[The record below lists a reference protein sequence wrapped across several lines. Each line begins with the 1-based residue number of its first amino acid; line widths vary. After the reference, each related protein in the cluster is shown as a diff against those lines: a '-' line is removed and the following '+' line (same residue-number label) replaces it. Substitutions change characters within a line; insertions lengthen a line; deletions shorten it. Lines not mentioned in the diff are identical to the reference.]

1 MKQPPK
7 MKAKTRII
15 VAGVAS
21 SAHQA
26 DTLLSV
32 IKSHSDKVAKME
44 ARFNKEAAVLQK
56 KYEVQ
61 TRTQR
66 EALTIAEQSLVALMK
81 KERAYLFAGTDMLKL
96 GNGSLIHNMAD
107 KVSIPKDA
115 VERLK
120 EQKFFEAIKTVE
132 HADRD
137 IIEKWP
143 DAKLLLIGA
152 SRKTKEEFGY
162 TLKGT
167 SELHKDKVKP

>member
-1 MKQPPK
+1 MKTVKREAHLVKGEASPAR
-7 MKAKTRII
+7 KADTMLECIRR
-15 VAGVAS
+15 
-21 SAHQA
+21 HQA
-26 DTLLSV
+26 AV
-32 IKSHSDKVAKME
+32 ERIE
-44 ARFNKEAAVLQK
+44 ARYTREVERWQKECEA
-56 KYEVQ
+56 Q
-61 TRTQR
+61 TRAER

-81 KERAYLFAGTDMLKL
+81 KERVYLFAGTDILKL
-96 GNGSLIHNMAD
+96 ENGSLIHNIAD

-120 EQKFFEAIKTVE
+120 EQKFLDAIRTVE

-162 TLKGT
+162 
-167 SELHKDKVKP
+167 ELCPVRNLRSVKTGML